1 MWEWWSMQYV
11 CWLHVAQAGG
21 FNLGGWQG
29 DFLLICGYGDN
40 EWLKSETWVELGA
53 TSLAGDSELWA
64 GDWTLTVGCFTDAHS
79 SYNYE
84 GHRRR
89 RTKTT
94 SSWSIYCY
102 SEKNTTANIISS
114 EANKLCDSCNMNIS
128 KRFTSIAL
136 QVCYVGPWRW
146 TTSPLHWNSCLGI
159 YSVSRAADTT
169 AISLPSGR
177 LSLSNRIKATIT
189 STFL

>member
-1 MWEWWSMQYV
+1 MVIHAV
-11 CWLHVAQAGG
+11 CVLTLCAQVGG

-79 SYNYE
+79 SCNYE

-102 SEKNTTANIISS
+102 SEKKHHWKYNLIR
-114 EANKLCDSCNMNIS
+114 S
-128 KRFTSIAL
+128 KQTLWLLQYEYFKTIYIHSIASL
-136 QVCYVGPWRW
+136 LRW
-146 TTSPLHWNSCLGI
+146 TMKMNYLSITLEQLFG
-159 YSVSRAADTT
+159 D
-169 AISLPSGR
+169 LFR
-177 LSLSNRIKATIT
+177 LQGCRHNCYFL
-189 STFL
+189 TFR